1 MGYIDLR
8 DWLGAVKKRGEV
20 EHIIGANWD
29 LEMSSIV
36 ELVYREGKDLKPAM
50 LFDEIPG
57 YPKGYR
63 TLFGMLGSTWRIAK
77 TLGLPE
83 DRVDRLGVA
92 DNWCK
97 KSKEIRPIPPKFI
110 NSGPVM
116 ENTDTGDQIDM
127 LKFPVPRFHELD
139 RSRYFG
145 TSHAVIQKDPDDG
158 WVNLGTYRIM
168 VTEHNRLALHA
179 TLGMHGN
186 IISEKYFARG
196 KVMPVAIAT
205 GLDPALWWVSCQM
218 DTPWGVSEYDNAG
231 AIKGEPI
238 EVIEGQYTGLPL
250 PAHAEIVVE
259 GECHPGEFVDEGPFG
274 EWHGYYANRGLKTV
288 PEPVI
293 RVQAIHYRN
302 NPILTCSQPA
312 VPPHTFDLLFAVG
325 DSVAIRKRLEA
336 FGIPGVKGVW
346 SHYTGSGGLFI
357 VVSIEQLYSGH
368 ARQAG
373 LIASQYP
380 AHMGAYTV
388 VVEEDID
395 PSNLD
400 QVLWAM
406 VTRARLDR
414 QIHIIPHCHTNNVHP
429 AIPPAEKMAGDKQ
442 RPLTAARVVIDACRD
457 FSWKEDWYP
466 IARISPE
473 LRTQIM
479 EKWTSVLSKLVKEV

>member
-1 MGYIDLR
+1 MSYIDLR
-8 DWLGAVKKRGEV
+8 DYLKAVEERGEL
-20 EHIIGANWD
+20 EHVRGAEWD
-29 LEMSSIV
+29 LEMSSIA
-36 ELVYREGKDLKPAM
+36 ELVYREGKDQKPAL
-50 LFDEIPG
+50 LFDEVPG

-77 TLGLPE
+77 A
-83 DRVDRLGVA
+83 LGVSA
-92 DNWCK
+92 NDTEPMRLHENWYQ
-97 KSKEIRPIPPKFI
+97 KSCNLKPIPPKFVK
-110 NSGPVM
+110 SGPVM
-116 ENTDTGDQIDM
+116 ENTDTGSKIDV

-145 TSHAVIQKDPDDG
+145 TSHAVIQRDPDTG
-158 WVNLGTYRIM
+158 YVNLGTYRIM
-168 VTEHNRLALHA
+168 VVGHNRLALHA

-186 IISEKYFARG
+186 IIQEKYFAEG
-196 KVMPVAIAT
+196 KTMPVAIAT

-238 EVIEGQYTGLPL
+238 EVIEGPYTGLPL
-250 PAHAEIVVE
+250 PARAEIVVE
-259 GECHPGEFVDEGPFG
+259 GECHPGEYVDEGPFG
-274 EWHGYYANRGLKTV
+274 EWHGYYGNRGLRTV
-288 PEPVI
+288 PEPLITVKA
-293 RVQAIHYRN
+293 VHYRN
-302 NPILTCSQPA
+302 NPILTCAQPA
-312 VPPHTFDLLFAVG
+312 VPPHTFNLLFAVA
-325 DSVAIRKRLEA
+325 DSAAIRRRLEA
-336 FGIPGVKGVW
+336 FGIPGVIGVW

-357 VVSIEQLYSGH
+357 VVSIKQLYSGH

-395 PSNLD
+395 PSNLE

-414 QIHIIPHCHTNNVHP
+414 QIHIIPNCHTNNVHP
-429 AIPPAEKMAGDKQ
+429 AIPPSEKMAGDKQ
-442 RPLTAARVVIDACRD
+442 RPITAARVVIDACRD
-457 FSWKEDWYP
+457 FSWKDDWYP

-473 LRTQIM
+473 LRIQIIK
-479 EKWTSVLSKLVKEV
+479 KWKSVLSKFIG